1 MITGTAGGSE
11 VHVSGSSTLNV
22 QNNRGNGSNGGDWYV
37 DASTLNFEDNGSFG
51 LSVATLD
58 IKNESLLNCNG
69 NYLNGIHVM
78 SGFDSEDSTIVAMY
92 NGENLGRPGAL
103 LLGDGA
109 AAGSQT
115 YNVTNT
121 TMTLMNNEGPGLN
134 LRRGTLVFD
143 NSSKLTITDNRA
155 FKPDYTQSGA
165 GLYLNDG
172 TTATIPATAVIY
184 NNRSAL
190 GGDDIYVGPQATLTF
205 GAAYPGVLNEKNEPW
220 TGRGV
225 FDEDP
230 VQNPFPSENHLIDGW
245 YLDGPEARWSAHAIA
260 PATNNMT
267 SFASGTVGPLYLKAA
282 HRLYEVTGTKT
293 WIGGDTQ
300 NRPDVII
307 SLLADGQPAKD
318 ANGDPVPDVKLEFP
332 NLGYTF
338 GSLLKYNTDATEIL
352 YTVDED
358 KVANFDSV
366 VQGMNVTNTYVA
378 PPPPTKPTYPT
389 LRVPIGAFKVLK
401 NASLSAG
408 QFTFELRDKAGTV
421 LATAQNA
428 ADGSVVFPD
437 RTFSREVTNY
447 IYTIREIPGTDP
459 KMTYD
464 RTVYTV
470 IVTTTAQTGGLK
482 AQVSMEKDGIPYA
495 GSATFTNVREVPKT
509 GDSSPGMISTLAI
522 ASLLMGVAWMVTGKR
537 QRPNSR

>member
-1 MITGTAGGSE
+1 VLTGNQGPALHLFSGSLVIDEATSLTILNNKAYTSVFKYASFTTDAYLRGAGVHITSGTA
-11 VHVSGSSTLNV
+11 TL
-22 QNNRGNGSNGGDWYV
+22 
-37 DASTLNFEDNGSFG
+37 
-51 LSVATLD
+51 
-58 IKNESLLNCNG
+58 
-69 NYLNGIHVM
+69 
-78 SGFDSEDSTIVAMY
+78 
-92 NGENLGRPGAL
+92 P
-103 LLGDGA
+103 
-109 AAGSQT
+109 
-115 YNVTNT
+115 
-121 TMTLMNNEGPGLN
+121 
-134 LRRGTLVFD
+134 
-143 NSSKLTITDNRA
+143 
-155 FKPDYTQSGA
+155 QSA
-165 GLYLNDG
+165 Q
-172 TTATIPATAVIY
+172 IY
-184 NNRSAL
+184 NNRAFLS
-190 GGDDIYVGPQATLTF
+190 GDDIFVNGEASLKFGPAF
-205 GAAYPGVLNEKNEPW
+205 AGILNEE
-220 TGRGV
+220 
-225 FDEDP
+225 FDAAHP
-230 VQNPFPSENHLIDGW
+230 NASANHLIDGW
-245 YLDGPEARWSAHAIA
+245 YVDGPETLSPRWKAHMVPPTGNYIEEFTAYGA
-260 PATNNMT
+260 QVT
-267 SFASGTVGPLYLKAA
+267 GPLYLKAA